1 MNFRSLVG
9 NTVAV
14 GGPTNKNKS
23 GCLPSSGKLEQA
35 DRGDGQINTTGT
47 VVQER
52 AERDCSTSRPHLDR
66 VPNPRHSS
74 GPFANGERTMYDLYE
89 STLRTGKNRYCV
101 KSIN

>member
-1 MNFRSLVG
+1 MLHACPLGFLG
-9 NTVAV
+9 
-14 GGPTNKNKS
+14 
-23 GCLPSSGKLEQA
+23 QA
-35 DRGDGQINTTGT
+35 DRQINTTGT

-74 GPFANGERTMYDLYE
+74 GPFANGEKRLKQQHMYDLYVY
-89 STLRTGKNRYCV
+89 TLRSGKDRYCV